1 MKPTNIIESISFF
14 LKGKRCRLQVDKN
27 GRFPIYTKK
36 NTSPIADKYIGSR
49 TAEEIIRG
57 FLDGDPVIE
66 LEGGG
71 RVRVCQGYSRK
82 IRVEAIS
89 IVETHDSFHRK
100 RVSKY

>member
-1 MKPTNIIESISFF
+1 
-14 LKGKRCRLQVDKN
+14 
-27 GRFPIYTKK
+27 
-36 NTSPIADKYIGSR
+36 
-49 TAEEIIRG
+49 
-57 FLDGDPVIE
+57 